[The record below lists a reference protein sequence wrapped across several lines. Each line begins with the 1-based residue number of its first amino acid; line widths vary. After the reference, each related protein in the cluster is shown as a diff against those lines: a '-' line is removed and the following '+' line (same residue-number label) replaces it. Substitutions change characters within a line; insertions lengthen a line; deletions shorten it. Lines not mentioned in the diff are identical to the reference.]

1 MSYAALIWG
10 QRENIHIRRILTLQK
25 QAFLKPGLLKL
36 PKVSSVLFGNNSFRY
51 QSILSWN
58 LLQNYL
64 AINDMS
70 TLALGR
76 LKYLIKFYFL
86 SSHV

>member
-1 MSYAALIWG
+1 MPSALTD
-10 QRENIHIRRILTLQK
+10 TLKIERCYQHGRGH
-25 QAFLKPGLLKL
+25 LSRTKPGLLKL
-36 PKVSSVLFGNNSFRY
+36 PKVSTVLFGNNSFRH